1 MTAKSYASAPN
12 LRARP
17 TATRL
22 EPPDRSA
29 PNKWRGKMA
38 KIEVKNQSSLGM
50 FWFAGW
56 LFTLGYLNLGFW
68 RGILGLFVWPYFLGS
83 SLTGE

>member
-1 MTAKSYASAPN
+1 
-12 LRARP
+12 
-17 TATRL
+17 
-22 EPPDRSA
+22 
-29 PNKWRGKMA
+29 MA